1 MLTYSERQVN
11 ERRNMSTGTLGLL
24 DARYQHGYGM
34 LSSLA
39 GYAAHFGGPFAALG
53 FASTVGN
60 PYNIDYSAHHGGHGA
75 FTMDGLL
82 PNASSRGLS
91 ASQVLSS
98 PTGKERNIH
107 SPDKSD
113 DDRESAAAKRR
124 RTRTNFTG
132 WQLEELE
139 RAFQDSHYPDV
150 FMREALALRLDLVES
165 RVQVWFQNRR
175 AKWRKK
181 ENTKKG
187 PGRPAHNAHP
197 QTCSGE
203 PMDPEEIKKREIQ
216 RQEKKRRKQEERLK
230 KLEER
235 RKNLQEQKHQ
245 DFRISECSSSS
256 RVLSD
261 DDRESHYSDAADSD
275 TSSHNVSSGNN
286 DSFNIEE
293 GNRRCSFSIDSLLEA
308 SKVPRGRRPNS
319 KYPRVQASKSVSA
332 LGLGMMPLFPITQPV
347 GFIVE
352 QRSRSPLSDDNISVT
367 SEEIHDRTGSDIE
380 EDTNIDVES
389 SDSEDDEKSHKSHS
403 PTEIEQNQYKN

>member
-1 MLTYSERQVN
+1 MLYCCERSGNGQ
-11 ERRNMSTGTLGLL
+11 RNMSAGPLGML
-24 DARYQHGYGM
+24 DARYAHGYGL
-34 LSSLA
+34 LSTLS
-39 GYAAHFGGPFAALG
+39 GYAAHFGGPFASLG
-53 FASTVGN
+53 FGN
-60 PYNIDYSAHHGGHGA
+60 PYGIDFGSHSGGHGA
-75 FTMDGLL
+75 YIEGLM
-82 PNASSRGLS
+82 S
-91 ASQVLSS
+91 ASS
-98 PTGKERNIH
+98 PTSRNSNSSLPLGSPSAKSSVK
-107 SPDKSD
+107 SPDSSD

-203 PMDPEEIKKREIQ
+203 PMDPDEINRRE
-216 RQEKKRRKQEERLK
+216 QEKLERKKRKQEERLR

-235 RKNLQEQKHQ
+235 RKQMQDQKQ
-245 DFRISECSSSS
+245 GPFNRLSESETPQSKTDVSN
-256 RVLSD
+256 
-261 DDRESHYSDAADSD
+261 
-275 TSSHNVSSGNN
+275 TSSISSCNDNSEVSNRDN
-286 DSFNIEE
+286 MEHDEE
-293 GNRRCSFSIDSLLEA
+293 DEEDQISDQENRKCSFSIDSLLEA

-319 KYPRVQASKSVSA
+319 KYPRVQASKSVNA

-352 QRSRSPLSDDNISVT
+352 QRSHGPLSDDEMSINS
-367 SEEIHDRTGSDIE
+367 
-380 EDTNIDVES
+380 
-389 SDSEDDEKSHKSHS
+389 DDESVHENNSSNEDSHINVEQFSDAEEEVEKSPRHCSNS
-403 PTEIEQNQYKN
+403 DPCS